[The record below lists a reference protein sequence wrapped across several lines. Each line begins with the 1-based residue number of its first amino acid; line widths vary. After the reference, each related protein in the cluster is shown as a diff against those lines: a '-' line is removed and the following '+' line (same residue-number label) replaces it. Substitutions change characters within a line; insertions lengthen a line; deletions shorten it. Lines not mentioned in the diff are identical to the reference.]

1 MTRADSTNAVNR
13 PAELTL
19 RLIPR
24 LTRWAQTRV
33 VNEELGGELSLRQLS
48 ALQMISEDETTTLGD
63 VARRLMVTPAV
74 VTGLIDR
81 LEKRGFVRRLSS
93 SGDRRRVNLGLTEEG
108 KAAAKRAENGLVDEV
123 GAKMANFS
131 ADELKT
137 LERGLVL
144 LDRVL
149 QELEGERSTSRR

>member
-1 MTRADSTNAVNR
+1 
-13 PAELTL
+13 
-19 RLIPR
+19 
-24 LTRWAQTRV
+24 
-33 VNEELGGELSLRQLS
+33 
-48 ALQMISEDETTTLGD
+48 MISEDETTTLGD

>member
-1 MTRADSTNAVNR
+1 MTRADSTSAVRR

-33 VNEELGGELSLRQLS
+33 VHEELGAELSLRQLS
-48 ALQMISEDETTTLGD
+48 ALQMIEDETTTLGD

-81 LEKRGFVRRLSS
+81 LEKRGFVRRLNS
-93 SGDRRRVNLGLTEEG
+93 SGDRRRVNLALTPEG
-108 KAAAKRAENGLVDEV
+108 RIAADKAEQRLIDEV

-131 ADELKT
+131 ADELKS
-137 LERGLVL
+137 LEKGLGL

-149 QELEGERSTSRR
+149 QDLEGERAANRR

>member
-1 MTRADSTNAVNR
+1 MTRADSSSAVYR
-13 PAELTL
+13 SAEQTL

-33 VNEELGGELSLRQLS
+33 VTEESGAELSLRQLS
-48 ALQMISEDETTTLGD
+48 ALQMIEDETTTLGD

-81 LEKRGFVRRLSS
+81 LEKRGYVRRLSS
-93 SGDRRRVNLGLTEEG
+93 SGDRRRVNLALTPEG
-108 KAAAKRAENGLVDEV
+108 RTAADKAEQRLIDEV
-123 GAKMANFS
+123 AAKMANFS
-131 ADELKT
+131 ADELKSI
-137 LERGLVL
+137 EKGLGL

-149 QELEGERSTSRR
+149 QDLEGERPTGRR

>member
-1 MTRADSTNAVNR
+1 MTRADSASAVHR

-33 VNEELGGELSLRQLS
+33 VNEDLGTELSLRQLS
-48 ALQMISEDETTTLGD
+48 ALQMIEDETTTLGD

-81 LEKRGFVRRLSS
+81 LEKRGYVRRLSS
-93 SGDRRRVNLGLTEEG
+93 SGDRRRVNLTLTPEG
-108 KAAAKRAENGLVDEV
+108 RVAAEKAEQRLIDEV

-131 ADELKT
+131 ADELKSV
-137 LERGLVL
+137 EKGLLL

-149 QELEGERSTSRR
+149 QDLEGERSTARR